1 MNIQSDDYDSP
12 WKEILEEYF
21 QDFMDFFFPEIACE
35 IDWDKGHTFLDKE
48 LQQVVRDAEL
58 GRRLADKLAQVW
70 CRDGDEAWVLVHI
83 EVQGQQEAA
92 FAKRMYIYNY
102 RIFDRY
108 NRPVVSLAAL
118 ADQKPGW
125 KPQSFG
131 YELWGC
137 EVGIK
142 FPVVK
147 LLDYSKRWKELEE
160 SHNPFAIAV
169 MAHLKTRG
177 TRSDELERKRWKI
190 YLIKHLYKCGYRKKD
205 VINLFKFIDWI
216 MSLPEDLDDLFWQEV
231 RQYEEEK
238 NMPYVTSVERIGIKK
253 GIQQGIQQGR
263 RDGLI
268 EAIEMGL
275 SIKFGAIGLKLFPEI
290 RAMVDL
296 NRLEMVKEAI
306 KAAHDVSELE
316 ELLK

>member
-1 MNIQSDDYDSP
+1 
-12 WKEILEEYF
+12 
-21 QDFMDFFFPEIACE
+21 
-35 IDWDKGHTFLDKE
+35 

-58 GRRLADKLAQVW
+58 GRRFADKLAQVW
-70 CRDGDEAWVLVHI
+70 RRDGDEAWVLVHI
-83 EVQGQQEAA
+83 EVQGQEEAA
-92 FAKRMYIYNY
+92 FSKRMYVYNY

-108 NRPVVSLAAL
+108 NRPVASLAVL

-147 LLDYSKRWKELEE
+147 LLDYSERWKELEE

-169 MAHLKTRG
+169 MAYLKTRG

-275 SIKFGAIGLKLFPEI
+275 SIKFGAIGLKLLPEI
-290 RAMVDL
+290 RAMADL
-296 NRLEMVKEAI
+296 NRLEMIKEAI